1 LQDIRKIWDVKS
13 LLNWSLEYL
22 TSKGINQPKLS
33 SELLLADALNFTRM
47 QIYLNFDH
55 RPTEKELA
63 GFKEYILKRVGHM
76 PIQYILQKAF
86 FRNLELYV
94 DENVLIPRPE
104 TELLVDR
111 VLNIMADMVREKAAG
126 LGDFSGKD
134 RADISLN
141 ILEIG
146 TGSGAIALSLIK
158 EAKPFIAR
166 SLISTQKNGI
176 NKSKSMEN
184 EPAESHLDGDN
195 SSAGSEGSRSGRLA
209 DDTGSGCL
217 KSFNAL
223 QATKISSLVKLKLT
237 ATEKSTAAL
246 KVALRNAKD
255 LLTEEEMQGAD
266 FIEADIIPSENS
278 RYKSE
283 LKGKINI
290 VVSNPPYISEKN
302 YASLPREVR
311 DFEPKCALLAGKT
324 GLEIYQKILDEARG
338 LFGSGNS
345 FFVFEIDPYVS
356 PILQKYIKESMATGM
371 GASQANIE
379 IYKDYNQLDR
389 IMVVKIQKDI

>member
-1 LQDIRKIWDVKS
+1 
-13 LLNWSLEYL
+13 L

-63 GFKEYILKRVGHM
+63 RFKEYILKRVDNM
-76 PIQYILQKAF
+76 PIQYILKKAF

-126 LGDFSGKD
+126 FGDFSSKD
-134 RADISLN
+134 LPDIRLN

-158 EAKPFIAR
+158 EFKPFIAR
-166 SLISTQKNGI
+166 SLADTGKNSQVKI
-176 NKSKSMEN
+176 ESRDNK
-184 EPAESHLDGDN
+184 PAASHLDKGN
-195 SSAGSEGSRSGRLA
+195 FSPGSESHRSVCPDDGTLSGGSDDSILSVASG
-209 DDTGSGCL
+209 
-217 KSFNAL
+217 SFNAL
-223 QATKISSLVKLKLT
+223 RATEIASFVKLKIT
-237 ATEKSTAAL
+237 VTEKSQAAL

-255 LLTEEEMQGAD
+255 LLTDEETKNAD

-278 RYKSE
+278 SFISE
-283 LKGKINI
+283 FKGKINI
-290 VVSNPPYISEKN
+290 VVSNPPYISEEN
-302 YASLPREVR
+302 YAGLPREVR
-311 DFEPKCALLAGKT
+311 DFEPKSALLAGGS
-324 GLEIYQKILDEARG
+324 GLEIYKKILEKAVG
-338 LFGSGNS
+338 LIDCGNS
-345 FFVFEIDPYVS
+345 FFVFEIDPYVG
-356 PILQKYIKESMATGM
+356 PILQKYIKESIGTGSAK
-371 GASQANIE
+371 GPANIE

-389 IMVVKIQKDI
+389 IMVVKT

>member
-1 LQDIRKIWDVKS
+1 LQDIKKIWDVKS
-13 LLNWSLEYL
+13 LLGWSLEYL
-22 TSKGINQPKLS
+22 ASKGINQPKLS

-63 GFKEYILKRVGHM
+63 RFKEYILKRVGHM

-134 RADISLN
+134 IPEIRLN

-146 TGSGAIALSLIK
+146 TGSGAIAISLIK

-166 SLISTQKNGI
+166 SLVETQKNGL
-176 NKSKSMEN
+176 NKSISTEN
-184 EPAESHLDGDN
+184 EPAASHLDEGG
-195 SSAGSEGSRSGRLA
+195 SPAGFDGSRSGSIR
-209 DDTGSGCL
+209 
-217 KSFNAL
+217 SFNAL
-223 QATKISSLVKLKLT
+223 QATEIASFIKLKLT
-237 ATEKSTAAL
+237 ATEKSQPAL

-255 LLTEEEMQGAD
+255 LLSEEEMQDAD

-278 RYKSE
+278 PYISE
-283 LKGKINI
+283 FKGKINI
-290 VVSNPPYISEKN
+290 IVSNPPYISEKN
-302 YASLPREVR
+302 YGRLPEEVR
-311 DFEPKCALLAGKT
+311 DFEPASALLACDN
-324 GLEIYQKILDEARG
+324 GLEIYKQIMEKALG
-338 LFGSGNS
+338 LADRGNS
-345 FFVFEIDPYVS
+345 FIVFEIDPHVS
-356 PILQKYIKESMATGM
+356 TILQKYIEESI
-371 GASQANIE
+371 GAGQGKSPANME
-379 IYKDYNQLDR
+379 IYKDYNQNDR
-389 IMVVKIQKDI
+389 IMVLKI

>member
-1 LQDIRKIWDVKS
+1 LQDIKKIWDVKS

-22 TSKGINQPKLS
+22 TLKGINQPKLS

-63 GFKEYILKRVGHM
+63 RFKEHILKRVGHM

-111 VLNIMADMVREKAAG
+111 VLNIMADMAREKAAG
-126 LGDFSGKD
+126 FGDFSGKD
-134 RADISLN
+134 LPEIRLN

-146 TGSGAIALSLIK
+146 TGSAAIALSLIK

-166 SLISTQKNGI
+166 SLDGAQKNGL
-176 NKSKSMEN
+176 NNSKGTETETDASN
-184 EPAESHLDGDN
+184 LDEVGA
-195 SSAGSEGSRSGRLA
+195 SSTGSEDPRSG
-209 DDTGSGCL
+209 GL

-223 QATKISSLVKLKLT
+223 QATQISSFVKLKLT
-237 ATEKSTAAL
+237 ATEKSHAAL

-255 LLTEEEMQGAD
+255 LLTEEEMKDAD
-266 FIEADIIPSENS
+266 FIEADIVPSENS
-278 RYKSE
+278 SFISE
-283 LKGKINI
+283 FKGKINI
-290 VVSNPPYISEKN
+290 IVSNPPYISDKN
-302 YASLPREVR
+302 YGNLPEEVR

-324 GLEIYQKILDEARG
+324 GLEIYKKILEETLGFCAG
-338 LFGSGNS
+338 GNS
-345 FFVFEIDPYVS
+345 FFVFEIDPNVS
-356 PILQKYIKESMATGM
+356 LSLQKFISDNVGTGP
-371 GASQANIE
+371 SNIE
-379 IYKDYNQLDR
+379 IYKDYNQNDR
-389 IMVVKIQKDI
+389 IMVLKIQKDI

>member
-1 LQDIRKIWDVKS
+1 MQDIKKIWDVKS

-22 TSKGINQPKLS
+22 TAKGINQPKLS

-55 RPTEKELA
+55 KPTEKELA
-63 GFKEYILKRVGHM
+63 KFKEYILKRVGHM

-111 VLNIMADMVREKAAG
+111 VLNIMADMVRESASG
-126 LGDFSGKD
+126 FGDFSGKD
-134 RADISLN
+134 IPEIRLN

-158 EAKPFIAR
+158 EAKPFIAK
-166 SLISTQKNGI
+166 SLVDAQKNGS
-176 NKSKSMEN
+176 NKLLSLGN
-184 EPAESHLDGDN
+184 EPAGSQLDEGD
-195 SSAGSEGSRSGRLA
+195 SFTGSEGHRSGGPAEGPRS
-209 DDTGSGCL
+209 GSI

-223 QATKISSLVKLKLT
+223 QATEISSFIKLKLT
-237 ATEKSTAAL
+237 ATEKSQAAL

-255 LLTEEEMQGAD
+255 LLTEEENKNAD

-278 RYKSE
+278 PYINE
-283 LKGKINI
+283 FKGKINI
-290 VVSNPPYISEKN
+290 IVSNPPYISEKN
-302 YASLPREVR
+302 YGSLPEEVR
-311 DFEPKCALLAGKT
+311 NFEPKRALLAGKT
-324 GLEIYQKILDEARG
+324 GLEIYKKILEETLG
-338 LFGSGNS
+338 LCTVGNS
-345 FFVFEIDPYVS
+345 FFVFEIDPFVS
-356 PILQKYIKESMATGM
+356 PILQKYIKESIGTGPEK
-371 GASQANIE
+371 GPGNIE

-389 IMVVKIQKDI
+389 IMVIKI